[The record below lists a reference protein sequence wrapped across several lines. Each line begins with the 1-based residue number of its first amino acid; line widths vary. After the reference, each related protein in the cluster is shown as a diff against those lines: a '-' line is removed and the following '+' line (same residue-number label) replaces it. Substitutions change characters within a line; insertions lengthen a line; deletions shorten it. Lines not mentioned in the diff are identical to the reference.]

1 MATGPVAHAIE
12 ISFND
17 VSYRNFLNVG
27 EKEKFSSVASSVRD
41 NGQFQANPEIP
52 SGLNRENFAEDE
64 SSSGGLV
71 GVRPTLDGIATDPF
85 FSSLSRPPIG
95 SPLPPVENLDAA
107 ARASYFE
114 NKARVD
120 TQRTHSFIGRND
132 PEEFGYAAIHSALA
146 ESRWVDTWVADE
158 AGIVELDY
166 SFDAQINLNDIL
178 SNGDFLVAS
187 SNGGPT
193 NFNNDLGIIV
203 DDKDRWSFNLTATF
217 AIFNL
222 DQLVLE
228 PESSELLP
236 SNVASIRITGSTEPI
251 ELEDGELIDSPDA
264 IALMDNGGISIDE
277 VGTLSFLAIA
287 GQRYRVVGE
296 VRVSSRN
303 GIEVDAYNTFSLD
316 AVRVPPGLDINSLAA
331 LEDGAQLPV
340 EVIPEANSSLLLSV
354 GLLLGVVLM
363 ARTHRSATLTKT
375 ANEMT
380 H

>member
-1 MATGPVAHAIE
+1 MSAAQVTHAIE

-17 VSYRNFLNVG
+17 VSYRAFLNVS
-27 EKEKFSSVASSVRD
+27 EKEKYSSVASSVRD
-41 NGQFQANPEIP
+41 NGQFDTNPEIP

-64 SSSGGLV
+64 SSNGSLV

-85 FSSLSRPPIG
+85 FSFLSRPPIG

-107 ARASYFE
+107 ARTTFFQ

-132 PEEFGYAAIHSALA
+132 PEEFGYAALHSALA

-158 AGIVELDY
+158 TGIVEIDY
-166 SFDAQINLNDIL
+166 SFDAQILLKDIIG
-178 SNGDFLVAS
+178 NGDFLVAE
-187 SNGGPT
+187 SNQGPT

-203 DDKDRWSFNLTATF
+203 DDKDRWSFGLTATF
-217 AIFNL
+217 AVFNL

-228 PESSELLP
+228 PESGDLLP
-236 SNVASIRITGSTEPI
+236 SNVASIRITGSSDPI
-251 ELEDGELIDSPDA
+251 ELEDGELVDSPDA
-264 IALMDNGGISIDE
+264 IALMEEGGISIDE

-303 GIEVDAYNTFSLD
+303 GVEVDAYNTFSLD
-316 AVRVPPGLDINSLAA
+316 AVRVPPGLGLTSLAVT
-331 LEDGAQLPV
+331 LDGAELPI
-340 EVIPEANSSLLLSV
+340 EVIPEANPAV
-354 GLLLGVVLM
+354 LLGLGLM
-363 ARTHRSATLTKT
+363 IARVFITRHRRTTPVQQQTIESR
-375 ANEMT
+375 
-380 H
+380 